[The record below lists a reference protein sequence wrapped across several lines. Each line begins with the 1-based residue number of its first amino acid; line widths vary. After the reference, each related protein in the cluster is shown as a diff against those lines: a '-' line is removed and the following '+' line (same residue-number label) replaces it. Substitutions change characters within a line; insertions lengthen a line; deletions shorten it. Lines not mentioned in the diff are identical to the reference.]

1 MALWGAFG
9 IQENKAESAC
19 RSALAQ
25 MEKIRE
31 LQKVFAEKLGFAL
44 HVRMGI
50 HMGSAI
56 VGNIGSLGKKIE
68 FTAIG
73 DTINTASRLEGI
85 NKQYGTGI
93 CVSKAIVDATGDNFI
108 FRKLDLVRVK
118 GKNEVLEIYELLGE
132 KTEANKMLEQLK
144 TDFEAGL
151 TLYCAGDI
159 ERAREIFTKILVWKK
174 DPASEVFVQ
183 RCETLLETGL
193 PDDWNGIYTATEK

>member
-1 MALWGAFG
+1 M
-9 IQENKAESAC
+9 
-19 RSALAQ
+19 
-25 MEKIRE
+25 
-31 LQKVFAEKLGFAL
+31 
-44 HVRMGI
+44 
-50 HMGSAI
+50 
-56 VGNIGSLGKKIE
+56 
-68 FTAIG
+68 
-73 DTINTASRLEGI
+73 
-85 NKQYGTGI
+85 
-93 CVSKAIVDATGDNFI
+93 
-108 FRKLDLVRVK
+108 
-118 GKNEVLEIYELLGE
+118 EIYELLGE